1 MSSSRPV
8 FRSRWLPYLLVAPQ
22 LIITV
27 IFFIWPAG
35 EALWYSLQSV
45 DPFGFSSQFVGLD
58 NFVTL
63 FHDSYYLDSFW
74 TTIKFSTF
82 VTVSGLLVSLFFAAL
97 VEYIVRGS
105 RFYQTL
111 MLLPYAVAPAVAAV
125 LWIFLFNPGRGLITH
140 FLAEFGYDWNHAQN
154 SGQAMFLVVFA
165 SVWKQISYNFLFFYA
180 ALQSIPRS
188 LIEAAAIDGAGP
200 IRRFFKIALPLIA
213 PVSFFLLVVNLV
225 YAFFDTFPV
234 IDAATSGGPV
244 QATTTL
250 IYKIYREGFTGLDL
264 ASSAAQSVVL
274 MFLVIV
280 LTVVQFR
287 YVESKVRYQLIENRP
302 WLTIFSHTMLIL
314 GIAVILFPLY
324 VAFVAATLDKQAV
337 YAAPMTLIPGTH
349 LLENIHNIW
358 VNGVGTNSAPFWRML
373 LNSFVMAFSITLG
386 KITVSM
392 LSAFAIVWF
401 RFPLRNLFF
410 WMIFITLMLPVE
422 VRIFPTVEV
431 IANLQMLD
439 SYAGLTLPLMA
450 SATATFL
457 FRQFFMTLPDELV
470 EAARIDGASP
480 MRFFCDIVFPL
491 SKTNLAALFVI
502 TFIYG
507 WNQYLWP
514 LLIITDVDLGTTVA
528 GIKGMIATGEGTTEW
543 NSVMV
548 AMLLTLIPPVVIVLV
563 MQRAFVRGLVD
574 SEK

>member
-58 NFVTL
+58 NFVTLFHDSYYLDSFWTTIKFSTFVTVSGLLVSL

-287 YVESKVRYQLIENRP
+287 YVESKVRYQ
-302 WLTIFSHTMLIL
+302 
-314 GIAVILFPLY
+314 
-324 VAFVAATLDKQAV
+324 
-337 YAAPMTLIPGTH
+337 
-349 LLENIHNIW
+349 
-358 VNGVGTNSAPFWRML
+358 
-373 LNSFVMAFSITLG
+373 
-386 KITVSM
+386 
-392 LSAFAIVWF
+392 
-401 RFPLRNLFF
+401 
-410 WMIFITLMLPVE
+410 
-422 VRIFPTVEV
+422 
-431 IANLQMLD
+431 
-439 SYAGLTLPLMA
+439 
-450 SATATFL
+450 
-457 FRQFFMTLPDELV
+457 
-470 EAARIDGASP
+470 
-480 MRFFCDIVFPL
+480 
-491 SKTNLAALFVI
+491 
-502 TFIYG
+502 
-507 WNQYLWP
+507 
-514 LLIITDVDLGTTVA
+514 
-528 GIKGMIATGEGTTEW
+528 
-543 NSVMV
+543 
-548 AMLLTLIPPVVIVLV
+548 
-563 MQRAFVRGLVD
+563 
-574 SEK
+574 